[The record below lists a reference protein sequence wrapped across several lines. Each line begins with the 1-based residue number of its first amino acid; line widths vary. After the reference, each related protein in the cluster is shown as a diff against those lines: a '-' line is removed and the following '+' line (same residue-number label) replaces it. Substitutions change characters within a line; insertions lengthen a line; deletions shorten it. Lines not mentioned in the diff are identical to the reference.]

1 MTFREF
7 AKTQDVSPTSP
18 MIDIFDAAQM
28 YYETK
33 RPIPNHTDTADWWE
47 AAEKYAERI
56 CGWYAK

>member
-7 AKTQDVSPTSP
+7 AKTQDVTPASP
-18 MIDIFDAAQM
+18 MVDIFDAAQD

-33 RPIPNHTDTADWWE
+33 HPIPSWDDADWWE

-56 CGWYAK
+56 CSWYAE